1 MIGWSLLATAAFA
14 VYLMLCTSL
23 IVGTSKWALAKL
35 LITGHLQDSLPI
47 LILAGLGYLAFI
59 LSPSAVRRIY
69 LQRDLWDRVA
79 ASTVVHNLARARN
92 VSAMGDIA
100 DAVGEG
106 LADNFDVVAGF

>member
-1 MIGWSLLATAAFA
+1 
-14 VYLMLCTSL
+14 
-23 IVGTSKWALAKL
+23 
-35 LITGHLQDSLPI
+35 
-47 LILAGLGYLAFI
+47 
-59 LSPSAVRRIY
+59 
-69 LQRDLWDRVA
+69 VA